1 MTATESRLIV
11 SVVTHGHATPVSK
24 ELSCW
29 NLLHF
34 YQLGSARH
42 DAIRASRRPRQSESL
57 AFMGL
62 LNFAQGTDS
71 TEEGENTSSF
81 QAEDNQGQ
89 ATGLGEMSSA
99 SLCTQADTPDT
110 ELHHPLANP
119 ATPVSDSQ
127 GSGNVR
133 PQVRPKGDFSCLG
146 VHAQDKPSVFVS
158 SATDQPTG

>member
-1 MTATESRLIV
+1 MTATENRFIV
-11 SVVTHGHATPVSK
+11 NVVTHRHATPVSK

-42 DAIRASRRPRQSESL
+42 DAIWAARRRPPQSEPL

-62 LNFAQGTDS
+62 LNFTQGTDS
-71 TEEGENTSSF
+71 TEGENTSSF

-99 SLCTQADTPDT
+99 SMCPGPDTPDT
-110 ELHHPLANP
+110 ELHHRLADP
-119 ATPVSDSQ
+119 ATPVS
-127 GSGNVR
+127 V
-133 PQVRPKGDFSCLG
+133 
-146 VHAQDKPSVFVS
+146 
-158 SATDQPTG
+158 

>member
-1 MTATESRLIV
+1 MTATESRFIV
-11 SVVTHGHATPVSK
+11 NVVTHRHATPVSK

-42 DAIRASRRPRQSESL
+42 DAIWAARRRPPQSEPL

-62 LNFAQGTDS
+62 LNFTQGTDN

-99 SLCTQADTPDT
+99 SVCPGPDTPDT
-110 ELHHPLANP
+110 ELHHPLADP
-119 ATPVSDSQ
+119 ATPVS
-127 GSGNVR
+127 V
-133 PQVRPKGDFSCLG
+133 
-146 VHAQDKPSVFVS
+146 
-158 SATDQPTG
+158 